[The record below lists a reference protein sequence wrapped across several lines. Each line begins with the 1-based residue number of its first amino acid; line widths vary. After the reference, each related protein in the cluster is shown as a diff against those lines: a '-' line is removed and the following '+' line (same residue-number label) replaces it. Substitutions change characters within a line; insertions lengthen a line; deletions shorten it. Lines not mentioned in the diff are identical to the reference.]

1 MTASASP
8 DAGVTV
14 LLVDDQAMVAEAVR
28 RMLAPEEGMAFHAVQ
43 DPAKALQAALELK
56 PTVVLLDLV
65 MPDIDGLALARYFRA
80 HPKLRDLPL
89 IVLST
94 KEEAATKAKAFASGA
109 NDYLVKLPDRLELVA
124 RLRYHSTGYVRLL
137 ERNRAYAEL
146 ARQLDQAAS
155 YVRNLL
161 PRPIEDGPVRAS
173 WLFEP
178 SAQLGGDALGY
189 QWLDETRFAFYLLDV
204 CDHGVGPALMS
215 VSALNVLDSR
225 TLPGVDFG
233 SPAKVM
239 AGLNAMFQM
248 EKHNDLYFTIFY
260 GVYDTA
266 RKTVRFASAGHPP
279 ALLVTAGGAVEELR
293 LQSIFIGAMPD
304 APYREGE
311 IAVTTPARLLLF
323 SDGAYEIRQQ
333 DGSMWSYE
341 DFKAYVARAAA
352 KPAPAGE
359 APVGDAA
366 ADGVAAAT
374 GAASGPGA
382 LSGAALAAGGG
393 PPLEAML
400 AHARALLGREV
411 LDDDMSIL
419 ELMLG

>member
-1 MTASASP
+1 MTDPALPDSA
-8 DAGVTV
+8 VTV

-28 RMLAPEEGMAFHAVQ
+28 RMLAPEGDMAFHAVQ
-43 DPAKALQAALELK
+43 DPAKALQAALDLK

-65 MPDIDGLALARYFRA
+65 MPEIDGLTLARYFRA
-80 HPKLRDLPL
+80 HPRLKDLPL

-94 KEEAATKAKAFASGA
+94 KEEAATKARAFASGA

-124 RLRYHSTGYVRLL
+124 RLRYHSRGYVRLL

-146 ARQLDQAAS
+146 ARQLDQAAR

-161 PRPIEDGPVRAS
+161 PRPIAEGTVRAR

-233 SPAKVM
+233 SPVQVM

-266 RKTVRFASAGHPP
+266 AKSLRFASAGHPP
-279 ALLVTAGGAVEELR
+279 ALLVAASGAVEELR
-293 LQSIFIGAMPD
+293 LQSIFIGAMPG
-304 APYREGE
+304 ATYREGE
-311 IAVTTPARLLLF
+311 IAVDTPARLLVF
-323 SDGAYEIRQQ
+323 SDGAYEIRLK

-341 DFKAYVARAAA
+341 DFKAYVA
-352 KPAPAGE
+352 GN
-359 APVGDAA
+359 
-366 ADGVAAAT
+366 
-374 GAASGPGA
+374 
-382 LSGAALAAGGG
+382 AAGGG
-393 PPLEAML
+393 PALEAML
-400 AHARALLGREV
+400 AHARGLLGRDV